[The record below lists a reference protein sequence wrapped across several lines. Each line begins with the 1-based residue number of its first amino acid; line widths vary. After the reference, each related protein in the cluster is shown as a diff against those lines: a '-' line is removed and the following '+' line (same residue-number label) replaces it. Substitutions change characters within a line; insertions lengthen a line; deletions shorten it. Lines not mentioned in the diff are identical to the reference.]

1 MIAQI
6 ANGGYKIKPSFNA
19 NDQFLFGEKIIQND
33 DHLKIIQDHLT
44 LRLTNGVVHRIAL
57 D

>member
-33 DHLKIIQDHLT
+33 DHLKIIQDSLNVA
-44 LRLTNGVVHRIAL
+44 TNEWRVHRIA
-57 D
+57 